1 VLDSVLQRLR
11 PAQQQVSSVK
21 RLDKRESDLLQA
33 INQSLSQI
41 EWQRYRVLL
50 GKRQSETLTLEE
62 QSELIALS
70 DRIEEANAQRIAFV
84 AELADLRQT
93 TLPALMDE
101 LGLKPAVYS
110 QAR

>member
-1 VLDSVLQRLR
+1 MLDSVLQRLR